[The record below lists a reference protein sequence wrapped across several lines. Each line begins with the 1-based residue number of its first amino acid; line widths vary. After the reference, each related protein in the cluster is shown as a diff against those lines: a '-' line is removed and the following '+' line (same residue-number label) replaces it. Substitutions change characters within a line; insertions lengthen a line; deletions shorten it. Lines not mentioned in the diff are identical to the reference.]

1 MDILF
6 EYLYNLTEWILI
18 MFRIW
23 RKCAGAC
30 DDAFHFHGIGIREPM
45 KAHCI
50 DRSPTQDCLIM
61 HFHDEIS
68 LRVDGKISRYP
79 AGTMMIWAPED
90 SHYYG
95 NKDAVWSHSWAH
107 CQGSFAMEIL
117 ERYKIPCGVPLQCPG
132 AQRIDKILHDI
143 YMELLSFHRQDEDIM
158 KSLFTLLAAEIRR
171 SQESPELPVPER
183 MMKAK
188 LYIEQ
193 KYKTQLRL
201 EKLAS
206 IAGLSVSRFSAEF
219 KRLFDDSPINYG
231 LRLRMQE
238 AHYLLLDVNK
248 SVGEVADET
257 GFKDI
262 FHFSKLFRKYW
273 GLSPSSLKKRRS

>member
-1 MDILF
+1 
-6 EYLYNLTEWILI
+6 
-18 MFRIW
+18 MFKIW
-23 RKCAGAC
+23 RKCTGEC
-30 DDAFHFHGIGIREPM
+30 EEIFHFHGIGIREPM

-50 DRSPTQDCLIM
+50 DRSPTQDWLIM
-61 HFHDEIS
+61 HFHNEVS
-68 LRVDGKISRYP
+68 LRVDGEISKYP
-79 AGTMMIWAPED
+79 AGTLMIWSPED

-95 NKDAVWSHSWAH
+95 NNELEWSHSWAH
-107 CQGSFAMEIL
+107 CQGDFAMEIL
-117 ERYKIPCGVPLQCPG
+117 ERCKVPFGVPLYC
-132 AQRIDKILHDI
+132 AAAEQRVDKILHDI
-143 YMELLSFHRQDEDIM
+143 YMELVSFRSQDEDVM
-158 KSLFTLLAAEIRR
+158 KSLFTLLAVEIRR
-171 SQESPELPVPER
+171 AQESPELPVPER

-193 KYKTQLRL
+193 RYKTQLRL

-262 FHFSKLFRKYW
+262 FYFSKLFHRYW
-273 GLSPSSLKKRRS
+273 GVSPSSLKKRKS